1 MVKRKVKSSFKNTLA
16 MFRSRLNQTVLLMA
30 TQQVMAERGFSPT
43 PLFVTLLANVTSLH
57 SLGNAL
63 QRSGFEVV
71 NLRLPITVRWGS
83 SAPIDLITASML
95 QAAMDKVRTL
105 ELSPEH
111 FVPKEQVNALLEQ
124 KASDAQAAVERI
136 DNANDGEDQCVQQ
149 EGEVHGG

>member
-16 MFRSRLNQTVLLMA
+16 MYRQRLNQTVLLMA

-43 PLFVTLLANVTSLH
+43 PLFGTLLANVSSLH
-57 SLGNAL
+57 SLSAAL
-63 QRSGFEVV
+63 ERSGFEVI
-71 NLRLPITVRWGS
+71 NPRLPITVRWGS

-95 QAAMDKVRTL
+95 QAAMDKVRNL

-111 FVPKEQVNALLEQ
+111 FVPKEQLNALLEQ
-124 KASDAQAAVERI
+124 KANDAKAAAERSN
-136 DNANDGEDQCVQQ
+136 DANNGEDQCVQQ

>member
-16 MFRSRLNQTVLLMA
+16 MFRARLNQTVLLMA
-30 TQQVMAERGFSPT
+30 TQQVMAERGYAPT
-43 PLFVTLLANVTSLH
+43 PLFATLLANVSSLH

-63 QRSGFEVV
+63 QRSGFEVI
-71 NLRLPITVRWGS
+71 NLRLPVTVRWGS

-95 QAAMDKVRTL
+95 ETAMAKVRTL

-124 KASDAQAAVERI
+124 KALNEQTAVERGN
-136 DNANDGEDQCVQQ
+136 DANDGEDQCVQQ